1 MTTEH
6 PPTDELRDAC
16 SGQPYRALVELYA
29 VRHDP
34 DGLATQIRSVLRR
47 FPPGIGRGAERFY
60 NVWNLDGQDRE
71 VLDLDCR
78 EAMDRVVEDARRRL
92 PGDPDG
98 EDLLRAF
105 RLVTLGLALTASLF
119 PDARRSMGVRTAREL
134 RVGSVDDEG

>member
-1 MTTEH
+1 MTIEAD
-6 PPTDELRDAC
+6 PNDELRAAC

-34 DGLATQIRSVLRR
+34 DGLATQIRSVLHR
-47 FPPGIGRGAERFY
+47 FPPGTGRGAERFY
-60 NVWNLDGQDRE
+60 NVWNLEGQDGGI
-71 VLDLDCR
+71 LDLDCR
-78 EAMDRVVEDARRRL
+78 DAMDRLVDDARRRL

-119 PDARRSMGVRTAREL
+119 PEARRSMGVRTAREL
-134 RVGSVDDEG
+134 RVGRAEDEG